1 MHELWIESREN
12 WLLQNLD
19 KLAIAPLGG
28 TELNVFD
35 NVCKVIFLQQSEL
48 IKEVVVVWVAVDARF
63 VGC

>member
-28 TELNVFD
+28 TEWDVLD
-35 NVCKVIFLQQSEL
+35 NVCKVIVLRLSEL
-48 IKEVVVVWVAVDARF
+48 MKEIVVGWVAVDVCF